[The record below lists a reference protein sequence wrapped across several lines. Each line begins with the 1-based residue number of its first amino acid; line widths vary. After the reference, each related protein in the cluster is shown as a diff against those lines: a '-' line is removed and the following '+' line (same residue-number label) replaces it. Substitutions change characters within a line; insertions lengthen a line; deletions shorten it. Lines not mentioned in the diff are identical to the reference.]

1 MILRSE
7 GRKYYDQGAAARAK
21 CAFNGYSVLP
31 NHSPIIP
38 RTEPE
43 WIASFSDFTSGQG
56 RAVACRPVVNSPRL
70 PSPETRPRRIQ
81 PAGKAVPV
89 AGRADPGRGAERFS
103 ERFLSRLGDRL
114 RKRGFLSIVASCR
127 AMAEEC
133 VKNPLLTPFW
143 F

>member
-56 RAVACRPVVNSPRL
+56 RAVACRA
-70 PSPETRPRRIQ
+70 RREF
-81 PAGKAVPV
+81 AAAPV
-89 AGRADPGRGAERFS
+89 AGNPAQ
-103 ERFLSRLGDRL
+103 
-114 RKRGFLSIVASCR
+114 
-127 AMAEEC
+127 
-133 VKNPLLTPFW
+133 KNPASRQSRPCSW
-143 F
+143 GR

>member
-56 RAVACRPVVNSPRL
+56 RAVACRA
-70 PSPETRPRRIQ
+70 RREF
-81 PAGKAVPV
+81 AAAPV
-89 AGRADPGRGAERFS
+89 AGNPAQKNPASRQSRPCSWGSLTPVAAPNVSPND
-103 ERFLSRLGDRL
+103 FLEGLATG
-114 RKRGFLSIVASCR
+114 
-127 AMAEEC
+127 C
-133 VKNPLLTPFW
+133 VKAAFYQS
-143 F
+143 